1 MRRDGSIHVTAVGFT
16 VEEAEAGLVVRII
29 TDGASQKVRNVL
41 RDPRASVAHVD
52 GARWISF
59 SGVASVSDAPDDVAD
74 AVARYARRYRQP
86 RENPTRVVIRIAVER
101 AMGSRGLV
109 APAG

>member
-16 VEEAEAGLVVRII
+16 VEEADGGLVVRII

-59 SGVASVSDAPDDVAD
+59 SGAATVSDDPGDVAD

-101 AMGSRGLV
+101 AMGSRGLL
-109 APAG
+109 AA

>member
-16 VEEAEAGLVVRII
+16 VEEAHGCLVVRII

-59 SGVASVSDAPDDVAD
+59 SGTATVSDEPEDVAD

-86 RENPTRVVIRIAVER
+86 RENPTRVVVRIAVER
-101 AMGSRGLV
+101 AMGSRGLLE
-109 APAG
+109 A